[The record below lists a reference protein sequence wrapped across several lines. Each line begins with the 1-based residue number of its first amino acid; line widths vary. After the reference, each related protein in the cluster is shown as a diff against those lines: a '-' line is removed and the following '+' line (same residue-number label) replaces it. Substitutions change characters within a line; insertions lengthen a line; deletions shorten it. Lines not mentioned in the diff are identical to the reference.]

1 MDHEL
6 DGCRQCKP
14 GFPCSHWR
22 FQEGRVFSLFANGSA
37 GRDSFS
43 FNFPGQSGQ
52 RNELRGDGYFG
63 WDMSLSKRWIMPRLE
78 GSSLQFRW
86 EVFNVP
92 NATRFNVET
101 VTRSLTDSP
110 QTFGNYNGLL
120 TSPRVMQ
127 FALRYDF

>member
-1 MDHEL
+1 
-6 DGCRQCKP
+6 
-14 GFPCSHWR
+14 
-22 FQEGRVFSLFANGSA
+22 
-37 GRDSFS
+37 
-43 FNFPGQSGQ
+43 
-52 RNELRGDGYFG
+52 
-63 WDMSLSKRWIMPRLE
+63 MPSLE
-78 GSSLQFRW
+78 GSSLQFRR

-92 NATRFNVET
+92 YATRFNVET